1 MKDSPTNR
9 YAFSP
14 NSEVRLLSD
23 GSGLAI
29 YDGYS
34 CDTHFIHS
42 KKEQSEWP
50 TASFAP
56 EQIDLTFLIE
66 EFGMSKLAAQ
76 HTIDLLIKQKVLWE
90 IS

>member
-1 MKDSPTNR
+1 M
-9 YAFSP
+9 
-14 NSEVRLLSD
+14 RLLSD

-42 KKEQSEWP
+42 KKDQSALPALSTVPQEITP
-50 TASFAP
+50 
-56 EQIDLTFLIE
+56 TFLVE

-76 HTIDLLIKQKVLWE
+76 HTIDLLIKQKVLGE